1 MPRTARLPAAKA
13 MQKMI
18 PEINE
23 IERLAQE
30 AKRYADLKTDELKLR
45 AVRGLSTALSRLLS
59 FLLIFVVLSLVLGL
73 LAFALL
79 QWLNVL
85 LGVPWGTLLVL
96 LVFVVALA
104 VLIAQRG
111 KLFSSAFVKL
121 FMDAFYDK
129 DE

>member
-1 MPRTARLPAAKA
+1 MPRTAWLPAAKA

-45 AVRGLSTALSRLLS
+45 AVRGLSTALSRLIS

-104 VLIAQRG
+104 VLISQRR

-129 DE
+129 D

>member
-1 MPRTARLPAAKA
+1 

-18 PEINE
+18 PDLNE

-96 LVFVVALA
+96 MVFVVALA
-104 VLIAQRG
+104 VLIAQRR